1 MMLVAK
7 NGRIEEDWPPVPKDE
22 PEGSYKVNE
31 SGRLVRYEHSTDED
45 DSEEER
51 ERIMPENDHN
61 NLIIRRSLHTTC
73 EENENNQRENIF
85 QTNYRVEDRVCDL
98 IIDVGSES
106 NFESLDLFVDLN
118 LKTRPHPHPYKF
130 KWLDNNGSGSVNK
143 QCLMTL

>member
-51 ERIMPENDHN
+51 ERIFPEDDHY

-73 EENENNQRENIF
+73 EEKENSQRENIF
-85 QTNYRVEDRVCDL
+85 QTKCRIGDKVCDL
-98 IIDVGSES
+98 IY
-106 NFESLDLFVDLN
+106 N
-118 LKTRPHPHPYKF
+118 
-130 KWLDNNGSGSVNK
+130 
-143 QCLMTL
+143 